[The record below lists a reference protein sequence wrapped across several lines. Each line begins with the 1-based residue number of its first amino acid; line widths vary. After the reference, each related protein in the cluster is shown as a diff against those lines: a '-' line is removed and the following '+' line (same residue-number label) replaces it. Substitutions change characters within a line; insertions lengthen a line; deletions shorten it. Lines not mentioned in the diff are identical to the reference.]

1 MTQASSQEVPD
12 HSIRSASF
20 HICVLWGG
28 QGECNKL
35 DGLHFKKL
43 LLIGLFAVRFL
54 RGATWC
60 PVGVSTSSGVKGFA
74 AGTSIHL
81 LVLKM
86 RNGLSVKE
94 SEPLDPSISSP

>member
-1 MTQASSQEVPD
+1 MTQASSQEVSD

-43 LLIGLFAVRFL
+43 LIGLFAVRFL

-60 PVGVSTSSGVKGFA
+60 PVGVSKSSGVKGFA
-74 AGTSIHL
+74 ARTSIHL